1 MPASVSGAASGS
13 GEERRF
19 RLRPVLT
26 AISVVTAGVMP
37 AFLLG
42 GLAVQVR
49 SEIGFGTA
57 ALGLAVALFF
67 ATSALASATAGRV
80 VERVGATLGMRL
92 TALGAAASMLG
103 VALLARSW
111 VALAACLVLGGLSNA
126 LSHPASNLSLAR
138 EVPAGRQGL
147 SFGIKQSAI
156 PAATLLA
163 GLAVPLVA
171 TTVGWRWAFVGGAA
185 LSLMVALLVRGGVGG
200 LAPPSGGESRATE
213 ATFSALVL
221 LAVGIGLGSAAIT
234 PLGAFL
240 VESSVAAGLGAAE
253 AGLLLAL
260 GSGLNILV
268 RVVLGRLADEMSGG
282 RLRIVAGM
290 LALGA
295 AGLAILATG
304 TAGWLL
310 VAGVVLAFGAGWG
323 WTGLFNFA
331 VVITN
336 RKAPAAATGVTQ
348 MGASAG
354 SALGPLVFG
363 LVVEAASFGVAYLM
377 SAALALAAAGA
388 VVLGRRRVLGGS
400 GRR

>member
-1 MPASVSGAASGS
+1 
-13 GEERRF
+13 
-19 RLRPVLT
+19 LT